1 MTIDIQGL
9 SQQEVLHRR
18 QNGQGNDLDLTPSR
32 TYTQILVKN
41 IFNFVNIVLILIGVL
56 LVVLGSPSD
65 AITTSALVILNM
77 VAGIFQ
83 EMRAKR
89 QLDKIALLSRPTVT
103 AIRDGQ
109 EVEIDPAELVIGDVV
124 ILQAGDQIVCDGRVL
139 DDTRIEVNESLLTGE
154 SDHIVKTQNDEV
166 LSGSYCVTGQ
176 ANIEIIRVGAE
187 SFANK
192 LTRRAREFTS
202 TITPLQRNVNLIIRI
217 VAFIAFFMYALL
229 YLNALR
235 IDLPTVERVE
245 IAAVV
250 VGMIP
255 QGLIFLVTLNYALG
269 AVRVSGKGALIQQ
282 INAVESMSNV
292 DVLCLDKT
300 GTLTTNNIQL
310 HHVYPCNIDETTLIT
325 RLATFA
331 ASVTSSNRTN
341 DAVKK
346 AHPTEAITFNDEVPF
361 SSAYKWSGLVSAD
374 DALKGAYVLGAPE
387 IITPYLNADDQHFTP
402 HPQELAEQGLRVVMF
417 AYQPDITTLHDSHD
431 QPCLP
436 NNLIL
441 LGIITFVDE
450 LRSDAFSTFQAFDS
464 AGIALKII
472 SGDNPTTVSA
482 LAKQAQFDVSGGVVS
497 GIDLATM
504 NDAEF
509 NQVVEKSNIFG
520 RITPDQKERIVQ
532 VLQAQGRYVAM
543 VGDGVNDVLSLK
555 TANIGIAME
564 SGSTATRNVA
574 DIVLLNDTFSVLPE
588 AFKEGQ
594 RIINGIEATMLLLL
608 TRTTYVAL
616 LVMMTSFA
624 GLAFPFVPS
633 QDALNS
639 FITAGLPPFLL
650 ALWATAQTPTNP
662 LLPKVRNLILPVGFS
677 IALFGFILYSYGIDQ
692 ETLPIART
700 ILINFVMLCGLVWII
715 FVKPPIKQLAII
727 DNLTNDKR
735 PLFLTIAVIALLVI
749 MQAITPIRDFFE
761 LGSLDI
767 GQWGI
772 VIGGVLLWGII
783 LWAILRYQLFERFIT
798 SE

>member
-1 MTIDIQGL
+1 MTIAIQGL

-41 IFNFVNIVLILIGVL
+41 IFNFVNIVLILIGAL

-65 AITTSALVILNM
+65 AITTSTLVILNM

-89 QLDKIALLSRPTVT
+89 QLDKIALLSRPTVI
-103 AIRDGQ
+103 AIRAGQ

-139 DDTRIEVNESLLTGE
+139 NDTRIEVNESLLTGE
-154 SDHIVKTQNDEV
+154 SDHVVKTQNDEV

-176 ANIEIIRVGAE
+176 AHIEIIRVGAE

-202 TITPLQRNVNLIIRI
+202 TTTPLQQDVNLIIRI
-217 VAFIAFFMYALL
+217 VAFITFFMYALL

-235 IDLPTVERVE
+235 IDLSTVERVQ

-282 INAVESMSNV
+282 NNAVESMSNV

-310 HHVYPCNIDETTLIT
+310 HHVFPFTLDEDALTAQ
-325 RLATFA
+325 LATFA

-341 DAVKK
+341 DAIKK
-346 AHPTEAITFNDEVPF
+346 AHPTESISFTDEVPF
-361 SSAYKWSGLVSAD
+361 SSVYKWSGLVWAD
-374 DALKGAYVLGAPE
+374 QSLKGAYILGAPE
-387 IITPYLNADDQHFTP
+387 IITPYLNSNDQEFSPSP
-402 HPQELAEQGLRVVMF
+402 HELAEEGLRVVMF
-417 AYQPDITTLHDSHD
+417 AYHPDINTLHDDHD
-431 QPCLP
+431 KPYLP
-436 NNLIL
+436 NNLTL

-472 SGDNPTTVSA
+472 SGDNPSTVSA
-482 LAKQAQFDVSGGVVS
+482 LAKQAQFDISGGVVS
-497 GIDLATM
+497 GIDLAGMT
-504 NDAEF
+504 DTEF
-509 NQVVEKSNIFG
+509 DHAVEHTSVFG
-520 RITPDQKERIVQ
+520 RITPDQKERIVK
-532 VLQAQGRYVAM
+532 VLQGQGHYVAM

-608 TRTTYVAL
+608 SRTTYVVL
-616 LVMMTSFA
+616 LVLMTSLT
-624 GLAFPFVPS
+624 GVSFPFVPS

-639 FITAGLPPFLL
+639 FTTAGLPPFLL

-662 LLPKVRNLILPVGFS
+662 LLPKVRNLVLPVGFS
-677 IALFGFILYSYGIDQ
+677 VAIFGFALYLYGIDQ

-700 ILINFVMLCGLVWII
+700 ILINFVMMCGLVWIV

-727 DNLTNDKR
+727 DTVTSDKR
-735 PLFLTIAVIALLVI
+735 PLLLSIVLIVLLAI

-761 LGSLDI
+761 LESLTITHLGIITGS
-767 GQWGI
+767 
-772 VIGGVLLWGII
+772 VLLWGIT
-783 LWAILRYQLFERFIT
+783 LRTILRYQLFKRFIA
-798 SE
+798 SK